1 VAENAAAYLYVL
13 STLGMG
19 VVIYFAYASVFVLH
33 TLCVFCFITY
43 VGMIGLFV
51 VAGGA
56 SEATLPSIP
65 GRLGEDLSRLVR
77 SPLALAL
84 AALFLGGSAAA
95 FALFPR
101 DSVVARAASASAG
114 ATDPAAAA
122 AVTESQQAAFDDW
135 FDSQPR
141 AELAVL
147 SDGAAVV
154 IVKFNDFQC
163 PACAQAYFQHK
174 DVLARY
180 AESHPGAVKFVAID
194 FPLNPECNAGVSSMV
209 HPAACAGAVAVRLA
223 ARGGDAGVVETME
236 EWLYS
241 NQQGA
246 SPEAV
251 RDAAREIAGVT
262 DFDEQYAAVLSDVKQ
277 DADMGGRL
285 AIQGTPTF
293 FINGV
298 RIEGSPR
305 AEYLDAAIAH
315 ELRRAGVIAQP

>member
-1 VAENAAAYLYVL
+1 
-13 STLGMG
+13 
-19 VVIYFAYASVFVLH
+19 
-33 TLCVFCFITY
+33 
-43 VGMIGLFV
+43 
-51 VAGGA
+51 
-56 SEATLPSIP
+56 
-65 GRLGEDLSRLVR
+65 
-77 SPLALAL
+77 
-84 AALFLGGSAAA
+84 
-95 FALFPR
+95 
-101 DSVVARAASASAG
+101 
-114 ATDPAAAA
+114 
-122 AVTESQQAAFDDW
+122 
-135 FDSQPR
+135 
-141 AELAVL
+141 
-147 SDGAAVV
+147 
-154 IVKFNDFQC
+154 
-163 PACAQAYFQHK
+163 
-174 DVLARY
+174 
-180 AESHPGAVKFVAID
+180 
-194 FPLNPECNAGVSSMV
+194 
-209 HPAACAGAVAVRLA
+209 VAVRLA